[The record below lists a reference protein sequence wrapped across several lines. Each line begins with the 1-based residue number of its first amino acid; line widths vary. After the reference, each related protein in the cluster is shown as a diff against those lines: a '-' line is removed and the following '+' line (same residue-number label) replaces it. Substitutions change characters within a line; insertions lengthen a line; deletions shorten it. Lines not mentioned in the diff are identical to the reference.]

1 MASSTKKSEQMA
13 SGGMTLD
20 ELSQA
25 FSSMLGR
32 EEKQPSTE
40 LDPIAPSNEA
50 AQTSVADE
58 TSTTVAASAVN
69 TQSIVEAVL
78 FVGRPD
84 NLAITSEQLVSLM
97 RGVQAE
103 EIDQTITDLNTRY
116 EANGSPFSIVLDGD
130 GYRLQLRREFGG
142 LRDRFFGRIRAAR
155 LSPAAVEVLSL
166 VAYHEPLS
174 ADEVARLRGM
184 PSGHILSQ
192 LVRRQLLRL
201 ERSDEKPIKKKYFTT
216 SRFLKLFHLRSLED
230 LPRSDDLQRQ

>member
-1 MASSTKKSEQMA
+1 MASSIKKSEQMA
-13 SGGMTLD
+13 AGGMTLD
-20 ELSQA
+20 QLSQA

-32 EEKQPSTE
+32 EERQGSAE
-40 LDPIAPSNEA
+40 LDPITPSNEA
-50 AQTSVADE
+50 AQTTAAEPSTAVAP
-58 TSTTVAASAVN
+58 ASVN
-69 TQSIVEAVL
+69 TRSIVEAVL

-84 NLAITSEQLVSLM
+84 NLPISSEQLVSLM

-103 EIDQTITDLNTRY
+103 EIDQTIAELNARY
-116 EANGSPFSIVLDGD
+116 DANGSPFSIVLDGN

-142 LRDRFFGRIRAAR
+142 LRDRFFGRIRSAR

-174 ADEVARLRGM
+174 ADEVARLRGT

-201 ERSDEKPIKKKYFTT
+201 ERSDKKPTKKQYFTT
-216 SRFLKLFHLRSLED
+216 SRFLKLFHLCSLED
-230 LPRSDDLQRQ
+230 LPRSDDLQRH

>member
-1 MASSTKKSEQMA
+1 MASSIKKSEQTA
-13 SGGMTLD
+13 DGGMTLD
-20 ELSQA
+20 QLSQA
-25 FSSMLGR
+25 FSAMLGR
-32 EEKQPSTE
+32 EEKQVSAE
-40 LDPIAPSNEA
+40 SAAIAPLGEA
-50 AQTSVADE
+50 TP
-58 TSTTVAASAVN
+58 ASAAEPFADVAPSSVN
-69 TQSIVEAVL
+69 TRSIVEAVL

-84 NLAITSEQLVSLM
+84 NLPITSEQLVSLM

-103 EIDQTITDLNTRY
+103 EIDQTIADLNARY

-174 ADEVARLRGM
+174 ADEVARLRGT

-201 ERSDEKPIKKKYFTT
+201 ERSDKKPAQKQYFTT
-216 SRFLKLFHLRSLED
+216 PRFLKLFHLRSLED
-230 LPRSDDLQRQ
+230 LPQSDDLQRH